1 MEREP
6 VDFFQDLK
14 VMITDYLAA
23 RIKLLKY
30 EIYEKTAK
38 ISASLFSAFVLVM
51 LAFLVLFFL
60 SISVGFYLGSL
71 FNSYGLGFI
80 LVTALYLIVLIP
92 FLLFRKNWIEKI
104 IINRIIEQLTEKEED
119 EL

>member
-1 MEREP
+1 MENEP
-6 VDFFQDLK
+6 VEFFQELK
-14 VMITDYLAA
+14 VMITDYLDA

-38 ISASLFSAFVLVM
+38 ISSSLFSAFVIVM

-60 SISVGFYLGSL
+60 SIALGFYFGTL
-71 FNSYGLGFI
+71 FNSYGTGFI
-80 LVTALYLIVLIP
+80 LVTVLYLILLIP
-92 FLLFRKNWIEKI
+92 FLLFRKNWIERI

-119 EL
+119 GI